1 MTVGLIYLNVFGVF
15 VYIASLQREDGAQ
28 WTDLLESRCPPYIRH
43 WSPPAGLCHQG
54 EPSCVQ
60 EPPIMHCSSAHLGAE
75 LRGLGQPR
83 AAFGLWVCAMTEMA
97 SGFHGLLPVRWYECC
112 MHGRNSQFNCEY
124 SRGVLVYFFYQDLV
138 VLISHNFC
146 LEGCS
151 PQELPFQSIAFRAHA
166 ARMKFIPVEVF

>member
-1 MTVGLIYLNVFGVF
+1 
-15 VYIASLQREDGAQ
+15 
-28 WTDLLESRCPPYIRH
+28 
-43 WSPPAGLCHQG
+43 
-54 EPSCVQ
+54 
-60 EPPIMHCSSAHLGAE
+60 MHCSSAHLGAE
-75 LRGLGQPR
+75 LRGLGQPG
-83 AAFGLWVCAMTEMA
+83 AAFGLWVCAMTGMA

-124 SRGVLVYFFYQDLV
+124 SRGVLVYFFFFYQDLV

-151 PQELPFQSIAFRAHA
+151 PQELPFQSIAFRAHV